1 MSSLTW
7 DQHLLEQN
15 GARPLSPERL
25 KAELQW
31 QELTGGTPAGLPPL
45 PATWWAPPAPAPAP
59 RSPRGRGRKKPATTH
74 VVAVE
79 RMGPQRLL
87 TLPDGTRVAGSR
99 RTVRTTITVAA

>member
-7 DQHLLEQN
+7 DQLLLEQHR
-15 GARPLSPERL
+15 ARPLSSERL
-25 KAELQW
+25 KAELLW
-31 QELTGGTPAGLPPL
+31 QELTGGAPAGLPPL
-45 PATWWAPPAPAPAP
+45 PAMWWAPPAAAPAP

-79 RMGPQRLL
+79 RKGAQRML
-87 TLPDGTRVAGSR
+87 TMPDGREVAGSR